1 MSTNQTILPPPFERF
16 SVLKWLRDN
25 LFQNWFS
32 GVVTVVSLYV
42 IFVTGRGILVWT
54 LTQAKW
60 QVITANIQL
69 LMVGQYPSTQLW
81 RIWILVGILGLLAGL
96 SWGLWINQRPVAT
109 ILMLL
114 GPFLLV
120 LFPGSTQA
128 RLQMAVVGVIT
139 VVGYLLGKF
148 LPRFLKKPV
157 IIAWAVYLP
166 LAFIMV
172 RGWSADSGPMPVVD
186 TDVWGGLMLTSLIAA
201 VGIILSYPLG
211 VILAVGRMSRYPLM
225 RAVSIVYI
233 ELIRSVPLISVFFMA
248 QTMLPLFL
256 PSNIDIDRV
265 VRAMIAFTLFSAAYM
280 AESVRGGLQAVP
292 KGQHEAA
299 AALGLSNFDSLRL
312 VVFPQALKN
321 ILPILTASVIGDF
334 RDTSLVMIVGLLDL
348 LGIARVIL
356 AQPAFLGRHI
366 EVYSFLA
373 AIYWL
378 ISYIMSYIGQTIEA
392 KVGLESKLN

>member
-1 MSTNQTILPPPFERF
+1 
-16 SVLKWLRDN
+16 
-25 LFQNWFS
+25 
-32 GVVTVVSLYV
+32 
-42 IFVTGRGILVWT
+42 
-54 LTQAKW
+54 
-60 QVITANIQL
+60 
-69 LMVGQYPSTQLW
+69 
-81 RIWILVGILGLLAGL
+81 
-96 SWGLWINQRPVAT
+96 
-109 ILMLL
+109 
-114 GPFLLV
+114 
-120 LFPGSTQA
+120 
-128 RLQMAVVGVIT
+128 
-139 VVGYLLGKF
+139 
-148 LPRFLKKPV
+148 
-157 IIAWAVYLP
+157 
-166 LAFIMV
+166 
-172 RGWSADSGPMPVVD
+172 
-186 TDVWGGLMLTSLIAA
+186 MLTSLIAA
-201 VGIILSYPLG
+201 VGIILSFPMG
-211 VILAVGRMSRYPLM
+211 VVLAVGRMSRYPLM

-256 PSNIDIDRV
+256 PQNVDIDRV

-280 AESVRGGLQAVP
+280 AESVRGGLQAIP

-312 VVFPQALKN
+312 IVLPQALKN

-366 EVYSFLA
+366 EVYTFLA

-378 ISYIMSYIGQTIEA
+378 ISYIMSYLGQTIEA